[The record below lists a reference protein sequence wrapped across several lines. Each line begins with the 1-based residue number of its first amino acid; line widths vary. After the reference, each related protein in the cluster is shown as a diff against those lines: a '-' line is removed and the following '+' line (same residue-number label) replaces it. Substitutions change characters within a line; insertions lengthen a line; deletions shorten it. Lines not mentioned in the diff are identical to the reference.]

1 MPTKYSRFVCGLLT
15 SANFITIHARVCDS
29 LQSQKSKN
37 PSDERFSELFLNEFY
52 KTQTYLVS
60 PHVHRIERKLPS
72 TSEVFS
78 ILCTGFFLELNNYGI
93 REYVPLYI
101 EEKWQFL
108 FIAILG
114 LNWVLLL
121 MNLTYFVYL
130 TMAKCLGFEVPIA
143 YRLGCYSPIDI
154 FSHSLFIFVFLCQ

>member
-1 MPTKYSRFVCGLLT
+1 MIPILCAEILGVILFGIGSIMPTKYSRFICGLLT
-15 SANFITIHARVCDS
+15 SANFVTIHARVCDS
-29 LQSQKSKN
+29 LQSKKHINQSSVKEN
-37 PSDERFSELFLNEFY
+37 FLNEFY

-60 PHVHRIERKLPS
+60 PHIRYQERQLPNL
-72 TSEVFS
+72 TAVFS

-93 REYVPLYI
+93 REYVPVYI

-121 MNLTYFVYL
+121 MNLNYFVYL
-130 TMAKCLGFEVPIA
+130 TAARSLGFDVPIA
-143 YRLGCYSPIDI
+143 YR
-154 FSHSLFIFVFLCQ
+154 